1 MMFQELKNIKSGKKE
16 LKDFSIVIGIVLLFL
31 GIFLYYKDINSFDVV
46 IYISI
51 AFFILGQ
58 IGRIFLKPIYF
69 LWMVFAIIIGWFMT
83 RIVLTVLFFGIVSPI
98 GLMLRLFSNNNDRKL
113 DSEKQSSYWNFRD
126 SQTELKQDF
135 EKQF

>member
-69 LWMVFAIIIGWFMT
+69 L
-83 RIVLTVLFFGIVSPI
+83 
-98 GLMLRLFSNNNDRKL
+98 
-113 DSEKQSSYWNFRD
+113 
-126 SQTELKQDF
+126 
-135 EKQF
+135 